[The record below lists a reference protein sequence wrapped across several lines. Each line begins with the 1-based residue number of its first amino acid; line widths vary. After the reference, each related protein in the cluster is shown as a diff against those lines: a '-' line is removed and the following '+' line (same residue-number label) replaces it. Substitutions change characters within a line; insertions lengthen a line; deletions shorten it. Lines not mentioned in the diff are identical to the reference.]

1 MPLFTLPCLVHA
13 ACTMYRGG
21 DKVASQL
28 VRTLCE
34 AEGWKLSPDVGEL
47 DARAMPVN
55 VPVSAKTGT
64 DAQKLV
70 SQRLRDR
77 GKHCIESP
85 LNDRQ
90 RHTR

>member
-55 VPVSAKTGT
+55 VAVSAKTGT
-64 DAQKLV
+64 DAQKFV
-70 SQRLRDR
+70 IAETEAQ
-77 GKHCIESP
+77 G
-85 LNDRQ
+85 
-90 RHTR
+90 